1 MTVNVLIDSK
11 EKTYQLPTCAIFSVS
26 IISLLASA
34 VVGSMVISAR
44 CIDVTR
50 LC

>member
-11 EKTYQLPTCAIFSVS
+11 EKTYQLPTCAFFSVS